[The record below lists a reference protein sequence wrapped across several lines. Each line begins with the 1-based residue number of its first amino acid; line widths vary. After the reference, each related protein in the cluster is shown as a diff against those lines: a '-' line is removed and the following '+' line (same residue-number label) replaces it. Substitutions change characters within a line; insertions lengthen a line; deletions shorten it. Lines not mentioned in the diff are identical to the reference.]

1 MSQMLENAVSLA
13 LAWKMLEALVVD
25 NPDLER
31 LEALLD
37 QFNIFEAI
45 GTVRQEVRHSDFLAF
60 LLNPQQNHGLGDTF
74 LKRLLQRA
82 LSLGESGDVP
92 VTPIDLDIW
101 SLNQALVL
109 REWQNI
115 DILVVDEAHRL
126 ALIIENKID
135 TSEHSN
141 QLQRYRKMVDEQYP
155 GWRVV
160 GLYLTPDGEEP
171 SDARYLSA
179 DYGLV
184 CQVLEGLAQS
194 RASTLGPDV
203 LTAIKHYTQ
212 MLRRHIV
219 AESEIAELCRRIY
232 QKHQRALDLIY
243 EHRPDRQASTRDM
256 LQEIINYH
264 NSGLLGLGSF
274 KRYINFM
281 PQEWDVPALVAE
293 NGEHILMFQFNNQ
306 PDRLKLFLIICPGPP
321 ATRQRL
327 FDVALSKQPPFK
339 PVNKSLR
346 NYWNTIY
353 SQDFLRAKSY
363 EDTSDEEIREEVKKH
378 WSLFV
383 EHDLPQIRAAVRAEA
398 WIWEHPN
405 LPDVVNQ

>member
-1 MSQMLENAVSLA
+1 MSQVLENAVSPA
-13 LAWKMLEALVVD
+13 LARKTLEALVVD

-45 GTVRQEVRHSDFLAF
+45 GAVRQEVRHSDFLAF
-60 LLNPQQNHGLGDTF
+60 LLNPQQNHCLGDTF

-101 SLNQALVL
+101 SMNQALVL

-115 DILVVDEAHRL
+115 DILVVDEAHQL

-141 QLQRYRKMVDEQYP
+141 QLQRYRKLVDEHYP

-160 GLYLTPDGEEP
+160 GLYLTPDGAES
-171 SDARYLSA
+171 SDSRYLSA

-184 CQVLEGLAQS
+184 CQVLEDLAQS

-243 EHRPDRQASTRDM
+243 EHRPDRQASIHDM
-256 LQEIINYH
+256 LQEIITNTP
-264 NSGLLGLGSF
+264 GLLFTGNS
-274 KRYINFM
+274 KRYVYFI
-281 PQEWDVPALVAE
+281 PQEWHVPALVAE
-293 NGEHILMFQFNNQ
+293 NGDHILLFQFNNE
-306 PDRLKLFLIICPGPP
+306 PDRLKLYLIIYPGPP
-321 ATRQRL
+321 ATRQHL
-327 FDVALSKQPPFK
+327 LDMALSKQPPFK
-339 PVNKSLR
+339 PVNKWLR
-346 NYWNTIY
+346 NNWNTIY
-353 SQDFLRAKSY
+353 GQDFLRAKSY
-363 EDTSDEEIREEVKKH
+363 EDTSDEEIREEIKKH
-378 WSLFV
+378 WNQFV
-383 EHDLPQIRAAVRAEA
+383 EHDLPQIRDAMRAET